1 MARQTKKRPARR
13 RRQQQ
18 AAGWVWM
25 MYGLAIGLAVA
36 LAVYLND
43 RRSLNA
49 PVGPRD
55 SVKAPAAQGEEIEAQ
70 PEDTVGH
77 YDFYD
82 KLRTLEVPTYE
93 EVVLPEREAVDKST
107 PGMDQGPPGKF
118 VLQAGSFKNFTDAD
132 RRKAQLAL
140 IGIEA
145 KIQKV
150 SIDADTFHRVRIG
163 PVYDAR
169 SAKEMQ
175 RRLSEAKIDALV
187 IRMSE

>member
-1 MARQTKKRPARR
+1 MARQTRKRSTR

-18 AAGWVWM
+18 APGWIWM

-43 RRSLNA
+43 RRSLNVPA
-49 PVGPRD
+49 GPRTG
-55 SVKAPAAQGEEIEAQ
+55 VKAPAADGVEIEAQ

-82 KLRTLEVPTYE
+82 KLRNLEVPTYE

-107 PGMDQGPPGKF
+107 PGADPGPPGKF
-118 VLQAGSFKNFTDAD
+118 VLQAGSFKNYTDAD

-145 KIQKV
+145 RIQKV

-175 RRLSEAKIDALV
+175 RRLSAAKIDALV